1 MEYLSKF
8 DDSGRREGTVTQGL
22 HYSTAEERQAYIDK
36 GYIPTSKE
44 DWLLYCKGYIRDTK
58 TGKPVKKK
66 ISDSQKLLR
75 LKSEYASA
83 IQDIKDAMITALL
96 NNDTELQN
104 ELKEEYNDLLA
115 EYQTELKEVTGNA
128 ES

>member
-1 MEYLSKF
+1 M
-8 DDSGRREGTVTQGL
+8 
-22 HYSTAEERQAYIDK
+22 
-36 GYIPTSKE
+36 
-44 DWLLYCKGYIRDTK
+44 LYCKGYIRDTK

-104 ELKEEYNDLLA
+104 ELKEEYNDLLT
-115 EYQTELKEVTGNA
+115 EYQTELKEVTENA